1 MKCAKCGAELEDGV
15 LFCRECGAKVEIPRK
30 RFCRECGAPLADGV
44 KFCSECGAKIDLIV
58 DSPVSA
64 SITNTIESS
73 DQGKTDNDNP
83 AEAEKKKTAHNVDS
97 IKERA
102 AKFAKE
108 VDLPNADKIKE
119 KATKFAKQVDL
130 PKAKGNVKKYLIIAV
145 VAIILIAAIGSRIGK
160 SSTSRS
166 STNSNNTPRSA
177 ETTTVPESKIPVV
190 AVTDMSYPEAVE
202 ALKAAGFSN
211 VTSNIEPNTD
221 ESQWVVVKQ
230 SVDPGKKIRP
240 GDKIELT
247 CAMRCKLYIDI
258 HSEANLMF
266 STYDITVSLD
276 GTELGS
282 IPNGKNFTLLAD
294 ILSGDH
300 TLVFCKAGSTSPKAT
315 KKISVA
321 NDVTYSCDLA
331 HSGSSIDIKNES
343 IQDNINGAALEV
355 IDVTGMVL
363 SDAMAKLSE
372 IGFSNLR
379 EEPYSSIWDKDN
391 WIVTAQGIQPGTV
404 ADKNDFIQLDC
415 ISLDDYFSNTYV
427 GKNVSEIQE
436 LAEASGFVIRFEDD
450 SWHDL
455 NSTVAAMD
463 QQTKADWIATSARQY
478 GGADKTAVVTI
489 KNTNPAAVPVTTPK
503 PTAKP
508 AENKYDIDKD
518 LVVVQCERDAEKT
531 SMYHV
536 TFAEVDSS
544 GNPTTYYTFGSII
557 NPRAMGKQFNA
568 IGDLPSWFYVGA
580 TVHVKANLIGG
591 ELSQSDCSVTEAT
604 GTSSPTPTATS
615 KPEDNSMPVMS
626 GTSLDSV
633 LNAAKAFGLSRA
645 FSDES
650 FGHGTKMCSLTSSN
664 GGLTLDIIYSTSTK
678 EVLCGTIVTF
688 NTLSSTE
695 DQKAFI
701 RAMSSVLCPESDQS
715 DVTSWV
721 NSNVGGTAET
731 TIGGFVYEVSLGPSG
746 NCLYSAG
753 ESNWAEWDLS
763 LS

>member
-83 AEAEKKKTAHNVDS
+83 AEAEKKKTAPNVDS

-247 CAMRCKLYIDI
+247 CAMRCKLYIDV

-300 TLVFCKAGSTSPKAT
+300 TLVFCKAGSSSPKAT
-315 KKISVA
+315 KTISVT

-331 HSGSSIDIKNES
+331 HSGSSIDIKNEN

-363 SDAMAKLSE
+363 SEAMTKLNE

-379 EEPYSSIWDKDN
+379 EEPYSDIWDKDN
-391 WIVTAQGIQPGTV
+391 WIVTAQGIAAGTT

-415 ISLDDYFSNTYV
+415 IKLDEYFSRTYV
-427 GKNVSEIQE
+427 GKSLSEVQE
-436 LAEASGFVIRFEDD
+436 LAAASGFSLKYNDESGKDLD
-450 SWHDL
+450 SKVASL
-455 NSTVAAMD
+455 NQESKT
-463 QQTKADWIATSARQY
+463 DWIVTKARQY
-478 GGADKTAVVTI
+478 GGADKTAMVTLQYVGEVVESAPVPTP
-489 KNTNPAAVPVTTPK
+489 TPAPTTAPSTEPAETPASTPNPTTTPK
-503 PTAKP
+503 PTPTPKKSYSDSEVKSMLSTLFSTQFSSKEYRVTIENSMVNIYFFPQGFTAAVYNASVIGDRSAISEWNSLVSTAKTWSKDITREVHDTMGRDDLSVVLYYCDDTGS
-508 AENKYDIDKD
+508 ENAFLVVMDGVVYYD
-518 LVVVQCERDAEKT
+518 LVNGIDLL
-531 SMYHV
+531 
-536 TFAEVDSS
+536 
-544 GNPTTYYTFGSII
+544 G
-557 NPRAMGKQFNA
+557 
-568 IGDLPSWFYVGA
+568 IG
-580 TVHVKANLIGG
+580 
-591 ELSQSDCSVTEAT
+591 
-604 GTSSPTPTATS
+604 
-615 KPEDNSMPVMS
+615 
-626 GTSLDSV
+626 
-633 LNAAKAFGLSRA
+633 
-645 FSDES
+645 
-650 FGHGTKMCSLTSSN
+650 
-664 GGLTLDIIYSTSTK
+664 
-678 EVLCGTIVTF
+678 
-688 NTLSSTE
+688 
-695 DQKAFI
+695 
-701 RAMSSVLCPESDQS
+701 
-715 DVTSWV
+715 
-721 NSNVGGTAET
+721 
-731 TIGGFVYEVSLGPSG
+731 
-746 NCLYSAG
+746 
-753 ESNWAEWDLS
+753 
-763 LS
+763 

>member
-15 LFCRECGAKVEIPRK
+15 LFCRECGAKVELPRK

-83 AEAEKKKTAHNVDS
+83 AEAEKKKTAPNVDS

-130 PKAKGNVKKYLIIAV
+130 PNAKGNVKKYLIIAV

-247 CAMRCKLYIDI
+247 CAMRCKLYIDV

-300 TLVFCKAGSTSPKAT
+300 TLVFCKAGSSSPKAT
-315 KKISVA
+315 KTISVT

-331 HSGSSIDIKNES
+331 HSGSSIDIKNEN

-363 SDAMAKLSE
+363 SEAMTKLNE

-379 EEPYSSIWDKDN
+379 EEPYSDIWDKDN
-391 WIVTAQGIQPGTV
+391 WIVTAQGIAAGTT

-415 ISLDDYFSNTYV
+415 IKLDEYFSRTYV
-427 GKNVSEIQE
+427 GKSLSEVQE
-436 LAEASGFVIRFEDD
+436 LAAASGFSLKYNDESGKDLD
-450 SWHDL
+450 SKVASL
-455 NSTVAAMD
+455 NQESKT
-463 QQTKADWIATSARQY
+463 DWIVTKARQY
-478 GGADKTAVVTI
+478 GGADKTAMVTLQYVGEVVESTPVP
-489 KNTNPAAVPVTTPK
+489 TPTPAPTTAPSTEPAETPASTPNPTTTPK
-503 PTAKP
+503 PTPTPKKSYSDSEVKSMLSTLFSTQFSSKEYRVTIENSMVNIYFFPQGFTAAVYNASVIGDRSAISEWNSLVSTAKTWSKDITREVHDTMGRDDLSVVLYYCDDTGS
-508 AENKYDIDKD
+508 ENAFLVVMDGVVYYD
-518 LVVVQCERDAEKT
+518 LVNGIDLL
-531 SMYHV
+531 
-536 TFAEVDSS
+536 
-544 GNPTTYYTFGSII
+544 G
-557 NPRAMGKQFNA
+557 
-568 IGDLPSWFYVGA
+568 IG
-580 TVHVKANLIGG
+580 
-591 ELSQSDCSVTEAT
+591 
-604 GTSSPTPTATS
+604 
-615 KPEDNSMPVMS
+615 
-626 GTSLDSV
+626 
-633 LNAAKAFGLSRA
+633 
-645 FSDES
+645 
-650 FGHGTKMCSLTSSN
+650 
-664 GGLTLDIIYSTSTK
+664 
-678 EVLCGTIVTF
+678 
-688 NTLSSTE
+688 
-695 DQKAFI
+695 
-701 RAMSSVLCPESDQS
+701 
-715 DVTSWV
+715 
-721 NSNVGGTAET
+721 
-731 TIGGFVYEVSLGPSG
+731 
-746 NCLYSAG
+746 
-753 ESNWAEWDLS
+753 
-763 LS
+763 

>member
-30 RFCRECGAPLADGV
+30 KFCRECGAPLADGV

-83 AEAEKKKTAHNVDS
+83 AEAEKKKTAPNVDS

-247 CAMRCKLYIDI
+247 CAMRCKLYIDV

-300 TLVFCKAGSTSPKAT
+300 TLVFCKAGSSSPKAT
-315 KKISVA
+315 KTISVT

-331 HSGSSIDIKNES
+331 HSGSSIDIKNEN

-363 SDAMAKLSE
+363 SEAMTKLNE

-379 EEPYSSIWDKDN
+379 EEPYSDIWDKDN
-391 WIVTAQGIQPGTV
+391 WIVTAQGIAAGTT

-415 ISLDDYFSNTYV
+415 IKLDEYFSRTYV
-427 GKNVSEIQE
+427 GKSLSEVQE
-436 LAEASGFVIRFEDD
+436 LAAASGFSLKYNDESGKDLD
-450 SWHDL
+450 SKVASL
-455 NSTVAAMD
+455 NQESKT
-463 QQTKADWIATSARQY
+463 DWIVTKARQY
-478 GGADKTAVVTI
+478 GGADKTAMVTLQYVGEVVESTPVP
-489 KNTNPAAVPVTTPK
+489 TPTPAPTTAPSTEPAETPASTPNPTTTPK
-503 PTAKP
+503 PTPTPKKSYSDSEVKSMLSTLFSTQFSSKEYRVTIENSMVNIYFFPQGFTAAVYNASVIGDRSAISEWNSLVSTAKTWSKDITQEVHDTMGRDDLSVVLYYCDDTGS
-508 AENKYDIDKD
+508 ENAFLVVMDGVVYYD
-518 LVVVQCERDAEKT
+518 LVNGIDLL
-531 SMYHV
+531 
-536 TFAEVDSS
+536 
-544 GNPTTYYTFGSII
+544 G
-557 NPRAMGKQFNA
+557 
-568 IGDLPSWFYVGA
+568 IG
-580 TVHVKANLIGG
+580 
-591 ELSQSDCSVTEAT
+591 
-604 GTSSPTPTATS
+604 
-615 KPEDNSMPVMS
+615 
-626 GTSLDSV
+626 
-633 LNAAKAFGLSRA
+633 
-645 FSDES
+645 
-650 FGHGTKMCSLTSSN
+650 
-664 GGLTLDIIYSTSTK
+664 
-678 EVLCGTIVTF
+678 
-688 NTLSSTE
+688 
-695 DQKAFI
+695 
-701 RAMSSVLCPESDQS
+701 
-715 DVTSWV
+715 
-721 NSNVGGTAET
+721 
-731 TIGGFVYEVSLGPSG
+731 
-746 NCLYSAG
+746 
-753 ESNWAEWDLS
+753 
-763 LS
+763 

>member
-30 RFCRECGAPLADGV
+30 RFCRECGAPLANGV

-83 AEAEKKKTAHNVDS
+83 AEAEKKKTAPNVDS

-247 CAMRCKLYIDI
+247 CAMRCKLYIDV

-300 TLVFCKAGSTSPKAT
+300 TLVFCKAGSSSPKAT
-315 KKISVA
+315 KTISVT

-331 HSGSSIDIKNES
+331 HSGSSIDIKNEN

-363 SDAMAKLSE
+363 SEAMTKLNE

-379 EEPYSSIWDKDN
+379 EEPYSDIWDKDN
-391 WIVTAQGIQPGTV
+391 WIVTAQGIAAGTT

-415 ISLDDYFSNTYV
+415 IKLDEYFSRTYV
-427 GKNVSEIQE
+427 GKSLSEVQE
-436 LAEASGFVIRFEDD
+436 LAAASGFSLKYNDESGKDLD
-450 SWHDL
+450 SKVASL
-455 NSTVAAMD
+455 NQESKT
-463 QQTKADWIATSARQY
+463 DWIVTKARQY
-478 GGADKTAVVTI
+478 GGADKTAMVTLQYVGEVVESTPVP
-489 KNTNPAAVPVTTPK
+489 TPTPAPTTAPSTEPAETPASTPNPTTTPK
-503 PTAKP
+503 PTPTPKKSYSDSEVKSMLSTLFSTQFSSKEYRVTIENSMVNIYFFPQGFTAAVYNASVIGDRSAISEWNSLVSTAKTWSKDITREVHDTMGRDDLSVVLYYCDDTGS
-508 AENKYDIDKD
+508 ENAFLVVMDGVVYYD
-518 LVVVQCERDAEKT
+518 LVNGIDLL
-531 SMYHV
+531 
-536 TFAEVDSS
+536 
-544 GNPTTYYTFGSII
+544 G
-557 NPRAMGKQFNA
+557 
-568 IGDLPSWFYVGA
+568 IG
-580 TVHVKANLIGG
+580 
-591 ELSQSDCSVTEAT
+591 
-604 GTSSPTPTATS
+604 
-615 KPEDNSMPVMS
+615 
-626 GTSLDSV
+626 
-633 LNAAKAFGLSRA
+633 
-645 FSDES
+645 
-650 FGHGTKMCSLTSSN
+650 
-664 GGLTLDIIYSTSTK
+664 
-678 EVLCGTIVTF
+678 
-688 NTLSSTE
+688 
-695 DQKAFI
+695 
-701 RAMSSVLCPESDQS
+701 
-715 DVTSWV
+715 
-721 NSNVGGTAET
+721 
-731 TIGGFVYEVSLGPSG
+731 
-746 NCLYSAG
+746 
-753 ESNWAEWDLS
+753 
-763 LS
+763 

>member
-83 AEAEKKKTAHNVDS
+83 AEAEKKKTAPNVDS

-247 CAMRCKLYIDI
+247 CAMRCKLYIDV

-300 TLVFCKAGSTSPKAT
+300 TLVFCKAGSSSPKAT
-315 KKISVA
+315 KTISVT

-331 HSGSSIDIKNES
+331 HSGSSIDIKNEN

-363 SDAMAKLSE
+363 SEAMTKLNE

-379 EEPYSSIWDKDN
+379 EEPYSDIWDKDN
-391 WIVTAQGIQPGTV
+391 WIVTAQGIAAGTT

-415 ISLDDYFSNTYV
+415 IKLDEYFSRTYV
-427 GKNVSEIQE
+427 GKSLSEVQE
-436 LAEASGFVIRFEDD
+436 LAAASGFSLKYNDESGKDLD
-450 SWHDL
+450 SKVASL
-455 NSTVAAMD
+455 NQESKT
-463 QQTKADWIATSARQY
+463 DWIVTKARQY
-478 GGADKTAVVTI
+478 GGADKTAMVTLQYVGEVVESTPVP
-489 KNTNPAAVPVTTPK
+489 TPTPAPTTAPSTEPAETPASTPNPTTTPK
-503 PTAKP
+503 PTPTPKKSYSDSEVKSMLSTLFSTQFSSKEYRVTIENSMVNIYFFPQGFTAAVYNASVIGDRSAISEWNSLVSTAKTWSKDITREVHDTMGRDDLSVVLYYCDDTGS
-508 AENKYDIDKD
+508 ENAFLVVMDGVVYYD
-518 LVVVQCERDAEKT
+518 LVNGIDLL
-531 SMYHV
+531 
-536 TFAEVDSS
+536 
-544 GNPTTYYTFGSII
+544 G
-557 NPRAMGKQFNA
+557 
-568 IGDLPSWFYVGA
+568 IG
-580 TVHVKANLIGG
+580 
-591 ELSQSDCSVTEAT
+591 
-604 GTSSPTPTATS
+604 
-615 KPEDNSMPVMS
+615 
-626 GTSLDSV
+626 
-633 LNAAKAFGLSRA
+633 
-645 FSDES
+645 
-650 FGHGTKMCSLTSSN
+650 
-664 GGLTLDIIYSTSTK
+664 
-678 EVLCGTIVTF
+678 
-688 NTLSSTE
+688 
-695 DQKAFI
+695 
-701 RAMSSVLCPESDQS
+701 
-715 DVTSWV
+715 
-721 NSNVGGTAET
+721 
-731 TIGGFVYEVSLGPSG
+731 
-746 NCLYSAG
+746 
-753 ESNWAEWDLS
+753 
-763 LS
+763 

>member
-83 AEAEKKKTAHNVDS
+83 AEAEKKKTAPNVDS

-247 CAMRCKLYIDI
+247 CAMRCKLYIDV

-300 TLVFCKAGSTSPKAT
+300 TLVFCKAGSSSPKAT
-315 KKISVA
+315 KTISIA

-331 HSGSSIDIKNES
+331 HSGSSIDIKNEN

-363 SDAMAKLSE
+363 SEAMTKLNE

-379 EEPYSSIWDKDN
+379 EEPYSDIWDKDN
-391 WIVTAQGIQPGTV
+391 WIVTAQGIAAGTT

-415 ISLDDYFSNTYV
+415 IKLDEYFSRTYV
-427 GKNVSEIQE
+427 GKSLSEVQE
-436 LAEASGFVIRFEDD
+436 LAAASGFSLKYNDESGKDLD
-450 SWHDL
+450 SKVASL
-455 NSTVAAMD
+455 NQESKT
-463 QQTKADWIATSARQY
+463 DWIVTKARQY
-478 GGADKTAVVTI
+478 GGADKTAMVTLQYVGEVVESTPVP
-489 KNTNPAAVPVTTPK
+489 TPTPAPTTAPSTEPAETPASTPNPTTTPK
-503 PTAKP
+503 PTPTPKKSYSDSEVKSMLSTLFSTQFSSKEYRVTIENSMVNIYFFPQGFTAAVYNASVIGDRSAISEWNSLVSTAKTWSKDITREVHDTMGRDDLSVVLYYCDDTGS
-508 AENKYDIDKD
+508 ENAFLVVMDGVVYYD
-518 LVVVQCERDAEKT
+518 LVNGIDLL
-531 SMYHV
+531 
-536 TFAEVDSS
+536 
-544 GNPTTYYTFGSII
+544 G
-557 NPRAMGKQFNA
+557 
-568 IGDLPSWFYVGA
+568 IG
-580 TVHVKANLIGG
+580 
-591 ELSQSDCSVTEAT
+591 
-604 GTSSPTPTATS
+604 
-615 KPEDNSMPVMS
+615 
-626 GTSLDSV
+626 
-633 LNAAKAFGLSRA
+633 
-645 FSDES
+645 
-650 FGHGTKMCSLTSSN
+650 
-664 GGLTLDIIYSTSTK
+664 
-678 EVLCGTIVTF
+678 
-688 NTLSSTE
+688 
-695 DQKAFI
+695 
-701 RAMSSVLCPESDQS
+701 
-715 DVTSWV
+715 
-721 NSNVGGTAET
+721 
-731 TIGGFVYEVSLGPSG
+731 
-746 NCLYSAG
+746 
-753 ESNWAEWDLS
+753 
-763 LS
+763 

>member
-30 RFCRECGAPLADGV
+30 RFCRECGAPLANGV

-83 AEAEKKKTAHNVDS
+83 AEAEKKKTAPNVDS

-247 CAMRCKLYIDI
+247 CAMRCKLYIDV

-282 IPNGKNFTLLAD
+282 IPNGKNFTLVAD

-300 TLVFCKAGSTSPKAT
+300 TLVFCKAGSSSPKAT
-315 KKISVA
+315 KTISVT

-331 HSGSSIDIKNES
+331 HSGSSIDIKNEN

-363 SDAMAKLSE
+363 SEAMTKLNE

-379 EEPYSSIWDKDN
+379 EEPYSDIWDKDN
-391 WIVTAQGIQPGTV
+391 WIVTAQGIAAGTT

-415 ISLDDYFSNTYV
+415 IKLDEYFSRTYV
-427 GKNVSEIQE
+427 GKSLSEVQE
-436 LAEASGFVIRFEDD
+436 LAAASGFSLKYNDESGKDLD
-450 SWHDL
+450 SKVASL
-455 NSTVAAMD
+455 NQESKT
-463 QQTKADWIATSARQY
+463 DWIVTKARQY
-478 GGADKTAVVTI
+478 GGADKTAMVTLQYVGEVVESTPVP
-489 KNTNPAAVPVTTPK
+489 TPTPAPTTAPSTEPAETPASTPNPTTTPK
-503 PTAKP
+503 PTPTPKKSYSDSEVKSMLSTLFSTQFSSKEYRVTIENSMVNIYFFPQGFTAAVYNASVIGDRSAISEWNSLVSTAKTWSKDITREVHDTMGRDDLSVVLYYCDDTGS
-508 AENKYDIDKD
+508 ENAFLVVMDGVVYYD
-518 LVVVQCERDAEKT
+518 LVNGIDLL
-531 SMYHV
+531 
-536 TFAEVDSS
+536 
-544 GNPTTYYTFGSII
+544 G
-557 NPRAMGKQFNA
+557 
-568 IGDLPSWFYVGA
+568 IG
-580 TVHVKANLIGG
+580 
-591 ELSQSDCSVTEAT
+591 
-604 GTSSPTPTATS
+604 
-615 KPEDNSMPVMS
+615 
-626 GTSLDSV
+626 
-633 LNAAKAFGLSRA
+633 
-645 FSDES
+645 
-650 FGHGTKMCSLTSSN
+650 
-664 GGLTLDIIYSTSTK
+664 
-678 EVLCGTIVTF
+678 
-688 NTLSSTE
+688 
-695 DQKAFI
+695 
-701 RAMSSVLCPESDQS
+701 
-715 DVTSWV
+715 
-721 NSNVGGTAET
+721 
-731 TIGGFVYEVSLGPSG
+731 
-746 NCLYSAG
+746 
-753 ESNWAEWDLS
+753 
-763 LS
+763 

>member
-73 DQGKTDNDNP
+73 DQGKKDNDNP
-83 AEAEKKKTAHNVDS
+83 AEAEKKKTAPNVDS

-247 CAMRCKLYIDI
+247 CAMRCKLYIDV

-300 TLVFCKAGSTSPKAT
+300 TLVFCKAGSSSPKAT
-315 KKISVA
+315 KTISVT

-331 HSGSSIDIKNES
+331 HSGSSIDIKNEN

-363 SDAMAKLSE
+363 SEAMTKLNE

-379 EEPYSSIWDKDN
+379 EEPYSDIWDKDN
-391 WIVTAQGIQPGTV
+391 WIVTAQGIAAGTT

-415 ISLDDYFSNTYV
+415 IKLDEYFSRTYV
-427 GKNVSEIQE
+427 GKSLSEVQE
-436 LAEASGFVIRFEDD
+436 LAAASGFSLKYNDESGKDLD
-450 SWHDL
+450 SKVASL
-455 NSTVAAMD
+455 NQESKT
-463 QQTKADWIATSARQY
+463 DWIVTKARQY
-478 GGADKTAVVTI
+478 GGADKTAMVTLQYVGEVVESTPVP
-489 KNTNPAAVPVTTPK
+489 TPTPAPTTAPSTEPAETPASTPNPTTTPK
-503 PTAKP
+503 PTPTPKKSYSDSEVKSMLSTLFSTQFSSKEYRVTIENSMVNIYFFPQGFTAAVYNASVIGDRSAISEWNSLVSTAKTWSKDITREVHDTMGRDDLSVVLYYCDDTGS
-508 AENKYDIDKD
+508 ENAFLVVMDGVVYYD
-518 LVVVQCERDAEKT
+518 LVNGIDLL
-531 SMYHV
+531 
-536 TFAEVDSS
+536 
-544 GNPTTYYTFGSII
+544 G
-557 NPRAMGKQFNA
+557 
-568 IGDLPSWFYVGA
+568 IG
-580 TVHVKANLIGG
+580 
-591 ELSQSDCSVTEAT
+591 
-604 GTSSPTPTATS
+604 
-615 KPEDNSMPVMS
+615 
-626 GTSLDSV
+626 
-633 LNAAKAFGLSRA
+633 
-645 FSDES
+645 
-650 FGHGTKMCSLTSSN
+650 
-664 GGLTLDIIYSTSTK
+664 
-678 EVLCGTIVTF
+678 
-688 NTLSSTE
+688 
-695 DQKAFI
+695 
-701 RAMSSVLCPESDQS
+701 
-715 DVTSWV
+715 
-721 NSNVGGTAET
+721 
-731 TIGGFVYEVSLGPSG
+731 
-746 NCLYSAG
+746 
-753 ESNWAEWDLS
+753 
-763 LS
+763 